1 MNRKL
6 SDLSK
11 LDTDEIL
18 AGLRTW
24 VEMETPSFDGAA
36 LNRLM
41 DHVEAEARELGATI
55 TRSAGTNGFG
65 DVVAARMPWGGD
77 GPGILVLSH
86 LDTVHDVGTLKTL
99 PFRQDGDRIFG
110 PGIYDMKGGAYLS
123 LHACRLFQRQ
133 GIETPLPITLMF
145 VPDEE
150 INNLFSRPVI
160 EAEAKKSKYVLVAEP
175 ARDGGRIVTARV
187 GVGTFN
193 VHVKGRPAHAG
204 VNHRNGRNAIKEMA
218 RQILAIE
225 EMTDY
230 ERDITVCVGTISGGT
245 RSNVVPAECRV
256 EVDLRIPDDA
266 AGAEMCERFSALRP
280 VDPDVEL
287 TVTGGLLRPAYEMDE
302 GIAKM
307 FAHAHALAADIGF
320 ELEGM
325 KTGGGSDG
333 NFTAALGI
341 PTLDGLGVDGDG
353 AHTDHE
359 HLNVSSIVPRGSLM
373 VRLLETL
380 E

>member
-1 MNRKL
+1 MNKNL

-11 LDTDEIL
+11 FHTEEVL

-24 VEMETPSFDGAA
+24 VDMETPSFDGAA
-36 LNRLM
+36 VNRLM
-41 DHVEAEARELGATI
+41 DHVEGEARELGATV
-55 TRSAGTNGFG
+55 TRTAGINGFG

-86 LDTVHDVGTLKTL
+86 LDTVHDVGTLETL
-99 PFRQDGDRIFG
+99 PFRRDGDRIYG

-123 LHACRLFQRQ
+123 LYACRHLLRQ
-133 GIETPLPITLMF
+133 GLEAPLPITLMF

-150 INNLFSRPVI
+150 INNPFSRPVI
-160 EAEAKKSKYVLVAEP
+160 EAEARKAKYVLVAEP

-187 GVGTFN
+187 GVGTFT
-193 VHVKGRPAHAG
+193 VHAKGRPAHAG
-204 VNHRNGRNAIKEMA
+204 VCHREGRNAIKEMA

-225 EMTDY
+225 DMTDY
-230 ERDITVCVGTISGGT
+230 ERGITTCVGTISGGS
-245 RSNVVPAECRV
+245 RSNVVPAECTV

-307 FAHAHALAADIGF
+307 FAHARALAADIGF
-320 ELEGM
+320 ELVGM

-359 HLNVSSIVPRGSLM
+359 HLYVSSIAPRGSLM
-373 VRLLETL
+373 IRLMETL